1 MRRKKLIVNDHT
13 AFTEKDREFFQVKN
27 VVARA
32 PGKINVS
39 LEVGPPREDGYHSV
53 ATIYLAVSLFEDVR
67 ASERHDDEFTISLNP
82 ESAPF
87 ADPET
92 FPLGA
97 DNLVVRA
104 ADELRHYTGVNA
116 GADLEVTKRVPIA
129 GGMGGGSADAAA
141 ALVACNALWET
152 GLNREELAVV
162 GARLGADVPFALYGG
177 AAVGLGIGDQVSP
190 MLIRKSTYW
199 VLVPASYGLSTP
211 EVYRTLDKLRA
222 EQEVDEPLQVDVD
235 TVQALVRADVDALAL
250 NLRNDMEQAAIHL
263 APEIATVLATGER
276 LGAIRGIVSGS
287 GPTIAFLADSKNH
300 AEQLRMLIN
309 EELDVDALVVHGP
322 ANGAAVV
329 NHQNI
334 FRGN

>member
-1 MRRKKLIVNDHT
+1 MTKPRLVVNNHG
-13 AFTEKDREFFQVKN
+13 ALSPRDREMIGLKS

-67 ASERHDDEFTISLNP
+67 ASERMDSEFTISLHP
-82 ESAPF
+82 DSAPF

-92 FPLGA
+92 FPLGK

-104 ADELRHYTGVNA
+104 ADELRRYTGVTM

-141 ALVACNALWET
+141 ALVACNALWDC

-162 GARLGADVPFALYGG
+162 GAKLGADIPFALFGG

-190 MLIRKSTYW
+190 MLIRRSTYW

-222 EQEVDEPLQVDVD
+222 YQDVEAPHEVDID
-235 TVQALVRADVDALAL
+235 TVQALVTADVNSLGL

-263 APEIATVLATGER
+263 APEIDTVIGTGER
-276 LGAIRGIVSGS
+276 LGAVRGIVSGS
-287 GPTIAFLADSKNH
+287 GPTIAFLAESKTH
-300 AEQLRMLIN
+300 AEQLRTLIN
-309 EELDVDALVVHGP
+309 EELDVDALVVSGP

-329 NHQNI
+329 NHHAV

>member
-1 MRRKKLIVNDHT
+1 MKRPPLIVNRHT
-13 AFTEKDREFFQVKN
+13 ALTDHDRDMIGLRS

-53 ATIYLAVSLFEDVR
+53 ATIYLAVNLFEDIR
-67 ASERHDDEFTISLNP
+67 ASERMDTEFTISLSP
-82 ESAPF
+82 DSAPF

-92 FPLGA
+92 FPIGPE
-97 DNLVVRA
+97 NLVIRA
-104 ADELRHYTGVNA
+104 AAELRAYTGVKA

-152 GLNREELAVV
+152 GLNREELAIV

-177 AAVGLGIGDQVSP
+177 AAVGLGVGDQLSP
-190 MLIRKSTYW
+190 LLLRNATHW

-211 EVYRTLDKLRA
+211 EVYGTLDKLRA
-222 EQEVDEPLQVDVD
+222 EQDVEAPTNVDVD
-235 TVQALVRADVDALAL
+235 TVHALVAANVESLAL
-250 NLRNDMEQAAIHL
+250 NVRNDMEQAAIHL
-263 APEIATVLATGER
+263 APEIATVIATGEK
-276 LGAIRGIVSGS
+276 LGAARGIVSGS
-287 GPTIAFLADSKNH
+287 GPTIAFLAEDKDH
-300 AEQLRMLIN
+300 AEQLRTLIN

-329 NHQNI
+329 HHHSA